1 MQNTEE
7 QRTEEQRRAA
17 DEAAG
22 GQAARGR
29 LVRVSDGEMY
39 VVEAGDPAAPAVVL
53 IHGTVVSAVCWEPV
67 IPALAAGFRVIA
79 VDLLGCGRSTGV
91 TRATGATGADLDV
104 PAQARRV
111 GELLDLLGAARVTA
125 VGHSSGCL
133 VATSLAEQRP
143 DIVGAL
149 ALIDMGP
156 DLDAEYPEN
165 FVAGLIFTPVV
176 GALLWRLRSESAV
189 RTASRSGFTRPV
201 EIPDV
206 LVEHVMRVTR
216 RDFVDMT
223 RGSVAYLKE
232 RGLTDRIAP
241 LCLPLLVV
249 FGAEDRRWRASSAE
263 AYRAVPG
270 ARIELLPG
278 VGHTPMMEDPDKT
291 ARLLL
296 GFLESLRLKGAAHR

>member
-7 QRTEEQRRAA
+7 RRAA
-17 DEAAG
+17 EEAAG

-29 LVRVSDGEMY
+29 LVRVADGEMY

-53 IHGTVVSAVCWEPV
+53 VHGTVVSAVCWEPV
-67 IPALAAGFRVIA
+67 LPALAAGFRVIA
-79 VDLLGCGRSTGV
+79 VDLLGCGRSTA
-91 TRATGATGADLDV
+91 ATAGGLDV

-111 GELLDLLGAARVTA
+111 GELLDLLGVRRVTA
-125 VGHSSGCL
+125 IGHSSGCL

-156 DLDAEYPEN
+156 DLAAEYPEN

-189 RTASRSGFTRPV
+189 RAASRSGFTRPV

-223 RGSVAYLKE
+223 RGSIGYLKE
-232 RGLTDRIAP
+232 RSLTDRITP
-241 LCLPLLVV
+241 LCLPLLVL

-263 AYRAVPG
+263 AYLAVPG
-270 ARIELLPG
+270 ARVELLPG